1 MRCLFYDFKN
11 VHIATVHKNV
21 HKNVHIAG
29 RIATPQLPPR
39 KVPGVFYYGF
49 LFNVMDLAKY

>member
-1 MRCLFYDFKN
+1 MRCLFCDFKN

-29 RIATPQLPPR
+29 HIATLQLPRR
-39 KVPGVFYYGF
+39 KVSGVF
-49 LFNVMDLAKY
+49 LLWVPI